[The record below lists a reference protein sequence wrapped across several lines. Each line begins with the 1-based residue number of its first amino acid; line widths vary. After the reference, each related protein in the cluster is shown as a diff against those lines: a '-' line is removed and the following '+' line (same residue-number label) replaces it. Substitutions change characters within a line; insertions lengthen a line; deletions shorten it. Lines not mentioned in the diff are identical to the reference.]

1 MSGKEQE
8 LIQQGSQV
16 DQGGGGKV
24 ESQPKP
30 RETFPFLEGVPPE
43 NTFTV
48 AREHVADIFSD
59 QAAEDPKL
67 VDKKGRDLFGEYGSD
82 ACLSVLART
91 EHIARELKKVL
102 DGTGILDKKNTAP
115 VTDQTV
121 EAVRKLLLDLTPL
134 GGTASEEVWS
144 KYPPSTRE
152 YDRAQARKYGYSTT
166 NTSGIYMYPDWDQM
180 ERAEDP
186 AAFAA
191 AGHTPQELN
200 FYHRVMTHVTLT
212 PVFIEK
218 MIGPINQLIEKANR
232 GEATLEEGPF
242 GYLRQGDG
250 TYKTI
255 DINRMKVRML
265 LHDIGRWAT
274 HHQYL
279 HESLPDLIAHFLGF
293 TPPLIQYEFDHELR
307 YFSEDEAQV
316 YPENIKIEE
325 TVFHFV
331 DFNTKR
337 ADEGDLESTELRELE
352 QLVEHAIVRAVG
364 YNGKQREYREFVEQE
379 NPSLEGKV
387 KKALELLTDG
397 GERASSHQ
405 IQFVIREIIFLQ
417 RVIPFFN
424 GNGVIKGVFED
435 VGARLEDVI
444 DASEKEFERLIDS
457 GDFYAYRRSTETQ
470 PPKKREPLVKKIRY
484 ALEGLQIV
492 GRMIGDSIKPRRK

>member
-1 MSGKEQE
+1 MTEKEK
-8 LIQQGSQV
+8 IQPEGDLV
-16 DQGGGGKV
+16 HTAEV
-24 ESQPKP
+24 HTEAPPKG
-30 RETFPFLEGVPPE
+30 RETFPFLEGVAPE
-43 NTFTV
+43 DTFTV
-48 AREHVADIFSD
+48 ARAHLADIFSD
-59 QAAEDPKL
+59 KQSPSPKL
-67 VDKKGRDLFGEYGSD
+67 VDKKGNDLLDTYGQD

-91 EHIARELKKVL
+91 EHIATELKKVL
-102 DGTGILDKKNTAP
+102 EGTSILDKKNKAN
-115 VTDQTV
+115 VTDETV

-134 GGTASEEVWS
+134 GGTASEEVW
-144 KYPPSTRE
+144 KRYPESTRE
-152 YDRAQARKYGYSTT
+152 RDRAQAQKYGYDTT
-166 NTSGIYMYPDWDQM
+166 NASEVYLYPDWDQM
-180 ERAEDP
+180 DRAEDP
-186 AAFAA
+186 AAFAE
-191 AGHTPQELN
+191 AGTTPQELN
-200 FYHRVMTHVTLT
+200 FYHRLMTHVTLT
-212 PVFIEK
+212 PIFIEK
-218 MIGPINQLIEKANR
+218 MLGPINQLIEKANR
-232 GEATLEEGPF
+232 GEVALEEGPF
-242 GYLRQGDG
+242 GYLRQEDG

-255 DINRMKVRML
+255 DVNRMKVRML

-279 HESLPDLIAHFLGF
+279 HESLPDLIAHYLGF

-364 YNGKQREYREFVEQE
+364 YNGKQREYREFVDQE
-379 NPSLEGKV
+379 NPNLEEKV

-417 RVIPFFN
+417 RIIPFFN

-444 DASEKEFERLIDS
+444 RESEAEFEQLIDT
-457 GDFYAYRRSTETQ
+457 GDFYAYRRSTEAET
-470 PPKKREPLVKKIRY
+470 PKKRPPLAKRIRY

-492 GRMIGDSIKPRRK
+492 GRMVADSIKPRRK